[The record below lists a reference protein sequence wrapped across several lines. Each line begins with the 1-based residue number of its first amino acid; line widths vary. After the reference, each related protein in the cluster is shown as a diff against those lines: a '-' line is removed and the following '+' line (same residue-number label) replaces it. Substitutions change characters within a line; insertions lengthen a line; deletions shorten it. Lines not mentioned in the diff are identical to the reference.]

1 MQPGHVSWK
10 FTQPICDFLK
20 IAGRAGG
27 FGLLKSKWSVLLGVV
42 AVAAVMGIVAASAK
56 GQVVSPP
63 PNPQLPPPAP
73 LAGVR
78 YDYPWEISGGFAYSH
93 FDAGPK
99 LLQGA
104 NLGGFDAR
112 AVREFTTRWGAGVNV
127 RGYYGTSG
135 VAPNCGDCTG
145 SGPNGGSIQG
155 PFVSEQMFLAGPE
168 YRALRNE
175 HASMMLHAFV
185 GTAYGDFQH
194 GIGNVNPASLGL
206 FSNQFAFGGAFGG
219 SIDLNRSPRLV
230 FRIAPDATLTNFG
243 GNGLVE
249 QFAISVGVV
258 YRMGHRFGT
267 K

>member
-1 MQPGHVSWK
+1 M
-10 FTQPICDFLK
+10 
-20 IAGRAGG
+20 R
-27 FGLLKSKWSVLLGVV
+27 V
-42 AVAAVMGIVAASAK
+42 AVAAIAAVMGLAGMAAQ
-56 GQVVSPP
+56 GQVQSPP

-78 YDYPWEISGGFAYSH
+78 YDFPWEIYGGVAYSH
-93 FDAGPK
+93 FDAGPN

-112 AVREFTTRWGAGVNV
+112 AIRELSPRWGAGVNV

-135 VAPNCGDCTG
+135 TTPNCGACIG
-145 SGPNGGSIQG
+145 SGPNAGPIEG

-168 YRALRNE
+168 FRALSNQ

-185 GTAYGDFQH
+185 GGAYGDFTRGLDGVPPQ
-194 GIGNVNPASLGL
+194 NVGF
-206 FSNQFAFGGAFGG
+206 FSNQFTFAGAFGG

-243 GNGLVE
+243 GNGLAE
-249 QFAISVGVV
+249 QFALSVGLV
-258 YRMGHRFGT
+258 YRMGHAFGSQAT
-267 K
+267 HASKQHHPWWRP